1 MNRQQPSPIG
11 NHAIVIGGSIAGL
24 MTARVLSDHFA
35 RVTLVERDPLHDQ
48 PEARKGQPQAR
59 HVHGLL
65 AKGLAV
71 MSEYFPDLPEG
82 LCEAGAYLGDIGQQ
96 LRWYSRGGYRVQ
108 FQSGLMG
115 ALMSR
120 PLLEWQIRRRV
131 LALPN
136 VTVCDGAAV
145 EGLLATADHSRI
157 QGVQICRR
165 GANHQPTSLLA
176 ELVVDACGRGSA
188 TPKWLAAL
196 GYGQPP
202 ESEVKAEVAYATR
215 IFRRRPGDLPG
226 AAVVLIDPG
235 APSYRRG
242 GALFAAEGERWIC
255 SLAARGG
262 EAAPASAEEFVEFA
276 RTLAAP
282 DIYQVIRQAEPLSD
296 ICYYHFS
303 ANRRRHYEQMARWPG
318 GLLVLG
324 DAVCSFNPIYGQG
337 MTSAVLQA
345 QALDRLLATQ
355 GLTDALAFAFFRQ
368 VARVIETPWQL
379 AIAEDRNLSKQQQG
393 ARRGKSLLSRYLAQ
407 FYSTLHHDPVVYGE
421 FLRVINLM
429 QPPATLFHPRVLWR
443 VARHALS
450 GQHSPVSRRLLTAH
464 R

>member
-324 DAVCSFNPIYGQG
+324 DAVCSFNPIYGLRYAPGPGAGSAAGHAGADGCAGLCLLSPGGPRHRNAVAVGNCRGSKFIQTTAG
-337 MTSAVLQA
+337 RTARQKSAESLFGAVLQHPA
-345 QALDRLLATQ
+345 PRSGCVWGVFAGHQLDATP
-355 GLTDALAFAFFRQ
+355 GDAVSPTRA
-368 VARVIETPWQL
+368 VAR
-379 AIAEDRNLSKQQQG
+379 R
-393 ARRGKSLLSRYLAQ
+393 
-407 FYSTLHHDPVVYGE
+407 
-421 FLRVINLM
+421 
-429 QPPATLFHPRVLWR
+429 PPCA
-443 VARHALS
+443 
-450 GQHSPVSRRLLTAH
+450 
-464 R
+464 